1 MSILKSILALGLL
14 VLLSQAI
21 HASPRE
27 CRENL
32 MFYSNRDSY
41 QFSVANDAIDRDF
54 GRDYLA
60 QAIYAIRI
68 LLDKH
73 RCSPKDI
80 NFGRGAH
87 GTSHSKCSNIIAN
100 EDQTRVCYVET
111 NLGYFLV
118 SQDLLDTFNV
128 IYSRWD

>member
-1 MSILKSILALGLL
+1 MSILKSLLALGLL
-14 VLLSQAI
+14 VLLSQSI

-27 CRENL
+27 CIDNL
-32 MFYSNRDSY
+32 MYYSNRDSY
-41 QFSVANDAIDRDF
+41 QFTVTNDVVDRDF

-60 QAIYAIRI
+60 QAIYTIRI

-73 RCSPKDI
+73 RCSQNDV
-80 NFGRGAH
+80 NFGRGPQ
-87 GTSHSKCSNIIAN
+87 GRSHSKCSNILTN
-100 EDQTRVCYVET
+100 ENQTRVCYVET

>member
-14 VLLSQAI
+14 FLLSQTI

-27 CRENL
+27 CIDNL
-32 MFYSNRDSY
+32 MFHANRDSY
-41 QFSVANDAIDRDF
+41 QFTVADDTVDRDF

-73 RCSPKDI
+73 RCSQNDV
-80 NFGRGAH
+80 NFGQGPQGR
-87 GTSHSKCSNIIAN
+87 SHSRCSVIIAN

-118 SQDLLDTFNV
+118 SRDLLDTFNL